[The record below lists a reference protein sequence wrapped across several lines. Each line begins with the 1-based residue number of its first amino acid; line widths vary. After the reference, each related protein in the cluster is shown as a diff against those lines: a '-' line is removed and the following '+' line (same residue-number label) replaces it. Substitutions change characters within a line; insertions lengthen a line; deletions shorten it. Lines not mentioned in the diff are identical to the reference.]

1 MTMTQLNHRII
12 RLLFALLLIIP
23 VLGHSGAGHAEDSN
37 AGEKPKQKI
46 ATLDQIVAI
55 VDSDVITRT
64 ELDARVQ
71 MIIQQIQKQGTK
83 LPPHDILE
91 KQVLERIISDRLQLE
106 YAAQTGIR
114 VDDNQLDKTLER
126 IADQNKLSLPD
137 FKLALDKEGINF
149 DKFRE
154 DIRKEIIIARL
165 REREVDSK
173 VSVTEAEI
181 DNALTTQNSG
191 LDSNDEYEVAHIMVR
206 VPEQS
211 SPEEIQKLRAKI
223 EDALK
228 KLQNGN
234 DFAQV
239 SAAMSDAPK
248 ALEGGDLGWK
258 KPTELPE
265 LFQTA
270 LKPLKKGELT
280 AILRSPNGFHILKMV
295 DRRGDTTPL
304 IVQQTHA
311 RHILMKT
318 SEVLSEDEAK
328 QRMIGIKERLDN
340 GGKFEELARQYS
352 EDGSASNGGDLGWV
366 NPGDLVPEFE
376 KTMDAL
382 AINQISEPIKSRF
395 GWHIIQVLERRNQ
408 DVSQQAARLKIREA
422 IKARK
427 SEETFQDWLHGLR
440 DRAYVEYRTDD
451 KDE

>member
-1 MTMTQLNHRII
+1 
-12 RLLFALLLIIP
+12 LITP
-23 VLGHSGAGHAEDSN
+23 AFGHTAEK
-37 AGEKPKQKI
+37 AEEKDV
-46 ATLDQIVAI
+46 TLDKIVAI

-64 ELDARVQ
+64 ELDSRIA
-71 MIIQQIQKQGTK
+71 MIMQQIEKQGSK
-83 LPPHDILE
+83 APPQDVLE

-106 YAAQTGIR
+106 YAEQTGIR
-114 VDDNQLDKTLER
+114 VDDAQLNKTLER

-137 FKLALDKEGINF
+137 FKAALDKEGINF

-165 REREVDSK
+165 REREIDSK
-173 VSVTEAEI
+173 VTVTEAEI

-191 LDSNDEYEVAHIMVR
+191 QDSNDEYDVAHIMVR

-211 SPEEIQKLRAKI
+211 SPEDIQKLRAKI

-228 KLQNGN
+228 KLQGGA

-265 LFQTA
+265 LFQDA
-270 LKPLKKGELT
+270 LKPLKKGELS

-295 DRRGDTTPL
+295 DRRGDATPM
-304 IVQQTHA
+304 IVQQTHV
-311 RHILMKT
+311 RHILIKP
-318 SEVLSEDEAK
+318 SEVLSDTEAK
-328 QRMIGIKERLDN
+328 QRMDSIKERLDN
-340 GGKFEELARQYS
+340 GGNFEELARQYS
-352 EDGSASNGGDLGWV
+352 EDGTASKGGDLGWV

-376 KTMDAL
+376 KVMDGL
-382 AINQISEPIKSRF
+382 TTNQISEPIKSRF
-395 GWHIIQVLERRNQ
+395 GWHIIQVLGRRDQ
-408 DVSQQAARLKIREA
+408 DVSKQAARLKIREA

-427 SEETFQDWLHGLR
+427 ADEMFQDWLHGLR
-440 DRAYVEYRTDD
+440 DRAYVEYRNND
-451 KDE
+451 KDD